1 MTDVQNTQNHPNKT
15 IDLIV
20 WLPEQDDARLTFV
33 SDTLFDGLETP
44 ATLNPKSS
52 TPGGHIYSIQRIE
65 DLAAALD
72 PQSGVAADRSIDTLF
87 VDLEALQSELS
98 SVLVGLGAI
107 CSQWQGGRLVVCV
120 PIHKPENYL
129 SPLCDLLRSLETRAK
144 GVRIISCP
152 TCARCHT
159 DLVGLTKQ
167 LEGEI
172 KKHGATLDVALMG
185 CEVNGPGEAKAAD
198 VGVAFGKGIG
208 IIFRNG
214 EIIKRLPEAEAGQ
227 ALLEEVAALAAEA
240 AAKQ

>member
-1 MTDVQNTQNHPNKT
+1 MTNLQNHAIKC

-20 WLPEQDDARLTFV
+20 WLPEKDDARLTFV
-33 SDTLFDGLETP
+33 SDTLYDGLETP
-44 ATLNPKSS
+44 ETLNPNSPTLS
-52 TPGGHIYSIQRIE
+52 GNEFLIQRIE

-72 PQSGVAADRSIDTLF
+72 PLKGITAHPDIDTIF
-87 VDLEALQSELS
+87 VNLEVLHAELS
-98 SVLVGLGAI
+98 TVLVGLGAI
-107 CSQWQGGRLVVCV
+107 CSQWRGGRLVVCV

-240 AAKQ
+240 ATQP